1 MRGAEVDGPFFMDS
15 LLKVE
20 DLLRRDVLLIQASQ
34 ILAQAMFNAER
45 SLEFLEATC
54 FQTCP
59 SQVSKKRF

>member
-1 MRGAEVDGPFFMDS
+1 MDGLFFMGS

-54 FQTCP
+54 FQICP